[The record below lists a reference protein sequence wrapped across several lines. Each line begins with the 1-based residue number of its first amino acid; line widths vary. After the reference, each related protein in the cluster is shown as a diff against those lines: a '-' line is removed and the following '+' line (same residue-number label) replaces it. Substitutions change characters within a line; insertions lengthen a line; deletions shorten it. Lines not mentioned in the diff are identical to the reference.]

1 MNEELAKVV
10 LENQNLIYKLTH
22 IFEKYGNKED
32 LFQVGVIGMIKA
44 YQKFDSS
51 FDTKFTTYAYPYILG
66 EMKKYIRE
74 DRGIKINRDITKLRL
89 QIEKASILLS
99 QKLMREPTTKELS
112 EFLEIPLF
120 YIEEAINSAK
130 EILSIDYPIMD
141 DGKEMTLCDIIG
153 EKKEYYEKTD
163 LLDLKTAIESL
174 SEQEKNLVNMRFYQ
188 GKTQQETAESLGMS
202 QVQVSRH
209 EQKVLTKLKQK
220 LVA

>member
-1 MNEELAKVV
+1 MNDDITKII

-22 IFEKYGNKED
+22 LFEKYGNKED
-32 LFQVGVIGMIKA
+32 LFQVGVIGLMKA

-51 FDTKFTTYAYPYILG
+51 YETKFTTYAYPYILG

-74 DRGIKINRDITKLRL
+74 DKGIKISRDITKLRL

-99 QKLMREPTTKELS
+99 QKLMREATSKELA
-112 EFLEIPLF
+112 EFLEVPLF
-120 YIEEAINSAK
+120 YVEEAMNSNL
-130 EILSIDYPIMD
+130 EILSIDYPIVE
-141 DGKEMTLCDIIG
+141 DGKPMKLSDVLVE
-153 EKKEYYEKTD
+153 EKQYDKTD
-163 LLDLKTAIESL
+163 LLDLKNAIESL
-174 SEQEKNLVNMRFYQ
+174 NNEEKNLVTMRFYQ
-188 GKTQQETAESLGMS
+188 DKTQQETAQSLGMS

>member
-1 MNEELAKVV
+1 MNDDITKII

-22 IFEKYGNKED
+22 LFEKYGNKED
-32 LFQVGVIGMIKA
+32 LFQVGVIGLMKA

-51 FDTKFTTYAYPYILG
+51 YETKFTTYAYPYILG

-74 DRGIKINRDITKLRL
+74 DKGIKISRDITKLRL

-99 QKLMREPTTKELS
+99 QKLMREATSKELA
-112 EFLEIPLF
+112 EFLEVPLF
-120 YIEEAINSAK
+120 YIEEAMNSSL
-130 EILSIDYPIMD
+130 EILSIDYPIVE
-141 DGKEMTLCDIIG
+141 DGKPMKLSDVLAE
-153 EKKEYYEKTD
+153 EKQYDKTD
-163 LLDLKTAIESL
+163 LLDLKNAIESL
-174 SEQEKNLVNMRFYQ
+174 NNEEKNLVTMRFYQ
-188 GKTQQETAESLGMS
+188 DKTQQETAQSLGMS

>member
-1 MNEELAKVV
+1 MNDDITKII

-22 IFEKYGNKED
+22 LFEKYGKKED
-32 LFQVGVIGMIKA
+32 LFQVGVIGLMKA

-51 FDTKFTTYAYPYILG
+51 YETKFTTYAYPYILG

-74 DRGIKINRDITKLRL
+74 DKGIKISRDITKLRL

-99 QKLMREPTTKELS
+99 QKLMREATSKELA
-112 EFLEIPLF
+112 EFLEVPLF
-120 YIEEAINSAK
+120 YIEEAMNSSL
-130 EILSIDYPIMD
+130 EILSIDYPIVE
-141 DGKEMTLCDIIG
+141 DGKPMKLSDVLAE
-153 EKKEYYEKTD
+153 EKRYDKTD
-163 LLDLKTAIESL
+163 LLDLKNAIESL
-174 SEQEKNLVNMRFYQ
+174 NNEEKNLVTMRFYQ
-188 GKTQQETAESLGMS
+188 DKTQQETAQSLGIS

>member
-1 MNEELAKVV
+1 MNDDITKII

-22 IFEKYGNKED
+22 LFEKYGNKED
-32 LFQVGVIGMIKA
+32 LFQVGVIGLMKA

-51 FDTKFTTYAYPYILG
+51 YETKFTTYAYPYILG

-74 DRGIKINRDITKLRL
+74 DKGIKISRDITKLRL

-99 QKLMREPTTKELS
+99 QKLMREATSKELA
-112 EFLEIPLF
+112 EFLEVPFF
-120 YIEEAINSAK
+120 YIEEAMNSSL
-130 EILSIDYPIMD
+130 EILSIDYPIVE
-141 DGKEMTLCDIIG
+141 DGKPMKLSDVLAE
-153 EKKEYYEKTD
+153 EKRYDKTD
-163 LLDLKTAIESL
+163 LLDLKNAIESL
-174 SEQEKNLVNMRFYQ
+174 NNEEKNLVTMRFYQ
-188 GKTQQETAESLGMS
+188 DKTQQETAQSLGMS

>member
-1 MNEELAKVV
+1 MNDDITKII

-22 IFEKYGNKED
+22 LFEKYGNKED
-32 LFQVGVIGMIKA
+32 LFQVGVIGLIKA

-51 FDTKFTTYAYPYILG
+51 YETKFTTYAYPYILG

-74 DRGIKINRDITKLRL
+74 DKGIKISRDITKLRL

-99 QKLMREPTTKELS
+99 QKLMREATSKELA
-112 EFLEIPLF
+112 EFLEVPLF
-120 YIEEAINSAK
+120 YIEEAMNSSL
-130 EILSIDYPIMD
+130 EILSIDYPIVE
-141 DGKEMTLCDIIG
+141 DGKPMKLSDVLAE
-153 EKKEYYEKTD
+153 EKRYDKTD
-163 LLDLKTAIESL
+163 LLDLKNAIESL
-174 SEQEKNLVNMRFYQ
+174 NNEEKNLVTMRFYQ
-188 GKTQQETAESLGMS
+188 DKTQQETAQSLGMS